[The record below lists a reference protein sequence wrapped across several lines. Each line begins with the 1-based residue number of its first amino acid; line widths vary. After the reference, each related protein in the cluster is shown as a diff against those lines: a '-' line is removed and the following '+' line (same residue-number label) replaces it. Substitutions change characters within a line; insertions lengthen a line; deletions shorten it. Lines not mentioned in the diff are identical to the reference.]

1 MKHIIKNI
9 NNAPNALTK
18 YRRTPNAAYDG
29 YIDTDESTGE
39 KSVLKKAL
47 ADEQGWICCYCM
59 NTLKIGEITVE
70 HYIPQSRHEASPY
83 SEQEHRQNELN
94 YINMLASCHT
104 KLRDCSKE
112 RGNKPLYKLDP
123 RQAESSERIV
133 KYNTADGSIMAAFD
147 NDSMTQDEL
156 DKVLQLNTKELKN
169 ARKTVMDEAMKQLQE
184 KKNLRNRTWTKAD
197 FDALIA
203 HYSQTYRN
211 KDGNLAYKRFCSAI
225 VFAFERRKQRYP

>member
-1 MKHIIKNI
+1 MTYSMKHIIKNI

-104 KLRDCSKE
+104 KLRDWSKE
-112 RGNKPLYKLDP
+112 AGSKTSCAWLQSRTLD
-123 RQAESSERIV
+123 SERSQELA
-133 KYNTADGSIMAAFD
+133 KYDGC
-147 NDSMTQDEL
+147 
-156 DKVLQLNTKELKN
+156 
-169 ARKTVMDEAMKQLQE
+169 R
-184 KKNLRNRTWTKAD
+184 
-197 FDALIA
+197 
-203 HYSQTYRN
+203 
-211 KDGNLAYKRFCSAI
+211 C
-225 VFAFERRKQRYP
+225 